1 MTFLSPL
8 VELHHPL
15 FSHFNVKVS
24 IKRDDLIHP
33 VISGNKWRKLKHNI
47 LAAKST
53 SKAGIIS
60 FGGAYS
66 NHIHALAYACKLEGL
81 RSIGII
87 RGEPHYANNAT
98 LSQAASFGM
107 TFDFVSR
114 KEYRERAE
122 KVYLQQL
129 QEKHPNLLIV
139 PEGGSNQLALQ
150 GVSEIVTELKQQ
162 TNWDYLITPVGS
174 GGTIAGL
181 LSAAHQEHEIIGI
194 SVLKQAGY
202 LEKEVVNL
210 LAANK
215 VKMENWQVVNQYHC
229 GGYAKFSNNDQQ
241 QIISLAKQLGIP
253 LEPIYSGKMILA
265 FFDMLKNNYFRRN
278 SHIVLLH
285 TGGLQGLKGLAEQNK
300 IKASEWPWL
309 PALQAQ

>member
-1 MTFLSPL
+1 MTSPSPL

-15 FSHFNVKVS
+15 FDKFDVRVS

-33 VISGNKWRKLKHNI
+33 IISGNKWRKLKYN
-47 LAAKST
+47 LLTAKSNA
-53 SKAGIIS
+53 KEGIVS

-66 NHIHALAYACKLEGL
+66 NHIHALAYACKLKGL
-81 RSIGII
+81 KSVGTI
-87 RGEPHYANNAT
+87 RGEPHYSDNAT

-122 KVYLQQL
+122 PMYLQQL
-129 QEKHPNLLIV
+129 QKKYPNYLIV

-150 GVSEIVTELKQQ
+150 GVSEVVTELKQQ
-162 TNWDYLITPVGS
+162 TNWDYLLTPVGS

-181 LSAAHQEHEIIGI
+181 LSAADQGSQVIGV
-194 SVLKQAGY
+194 SVLKQEGY
-202 LEKEVVNL
+202 LEQEVCAL
-210 LAANK
+210 LATIGVQAK
-215 VKMENWQVVNQYHC
+215 NWQVVNQYHC
-229 GGYAKFSNNDQQ
+229 GGYAKFTQKDQQ
-241 QIISLAKQLGIP
+241 QMIEFAKQLDIP
-253 LEPIYSGKMILA
+253 LEPIYSGKLILA
-265 FFDMLKNNYFRRN
+265 FFDMLQNHYFQPN
-278 SHIVLLH
+278 SHIILLH
-285 TGGLQGLKGLAEQNK
+285 TGGLQGLKGLAEQSK

>member
-1 MTFLSPL
+1 MTSSSPL

-15 FSHFNVKVS
+15 FDKFNVKVS

-33 VISGNKWRKLKHNI
+33 IISGNKWRKLKHNI

-53 SKAGIIS
+53 SKEGIIS

-81 RSIGII
+81 KSIGII

-107 TFDFVSR
+107 TFDFASR
-114 KEYRERAE
+114 KEYREKAE

-129 QEKHPNLLIV
+129 QEKYPNYLIV
-139 PEGGSNQLALQ
+139 PEGGSNLLALK
-150 GVSEIVTELKQQ
+150 GVSEVITELKQQ
-162 TNWDYLITPVGS
+162 TSWDYLLTPVGS

-181 LSAAHQEHEIIGI
+181 LSTEHQEHEIIGI
-194 SVLKQAGY
+194 SVLKQEGY
-202 LEKEVVNL
+202 LEQEVLNL
-210 LAANK
+210 LASTEIEMK
-215 VKMENWQVVNQYHC
+215 NWQVINQYHC
-229 GGYAKFSNNDQQ
+229 GGYAKFSKDDQQ
-241 QIISLAKQLGIP
+241 QIISLAKQLNIP
-253 LEPIYSGKMILA
+253 LEPIYSGKMVLA
-265 FFDMLKNNYFRRN
+265 FFDMLQNNYFKRN

-285 TGGLQGLKGLAEQNK
+285 TGGLQGLKGLAEQNR

-309 PALQAQ
+309 PALQVQ